1 METPLNRRVTPA
13 RRREPKRRPYLLLGI
28 ALVAAAGWRYSTRPV
43 PALGG
48 TLNVAPAIVSAP
60 DDGATTAPSPSAQL
74 ASFVSDSL
82 LGLSGK
88 LRARFLSQSI
98 SVALPQLSRV
108 LDRGPGIYTAA
119 KPDSAAAPF
128 AFVALHPFAAKR
140 GDRMGSYRMGFWPA
154 EMRLMS
160 SAAYENPAGFIEVTR
175 ENQDLYVSEH
185 FRLRDFITHD
195 QNDVWPKYLVLREA
209 LLDKLELVIADL
221 NVHDVKAS
229 NVIVMSGFR
238 TPHHNKY
245 GIGGE
250 GGARD
255 SRHQFGDG
263 ADIIIDSDRNGRMDD
278 LNLDGR
284 VDLRDVDEILRAVD
298 RVERLYPDLV
308 GGAGRSAAM
317 GPSGPFVPIDVRGY
331 KARWGS
337 GIASARRVSSK
348 PIRAEVASTKG
359 TCRATGASAVLCAV
373 RSRR

>member
-1 METPLNRRVTPA
+1 METPLNRRVTDS
-13 RRREPKRRPYLLLGI
+13 RRREPRRRPYVLLVI
-28 ALVAAAGWRYSTRPV
+28 ALVAAAGWRYSTRPT

-48 TLNVAPAIVSAP
+48 TLNVTPAVVYAP
-60 DDGATTAPSPSAQL
+60 DDAAPTASTQL
-74 ASFVSDSL
+74 AAFVSDSL

-108 LDRGPGIYTAA
+108 LDRGPGIYAT
-119 KPDSAAAPF
+119 KPDSTSEPF
-128 AFVALHPFAAKR
+128 AFVALHPFSAKR
-140 GDRMGSYRMGFWPA
+140 GDRMGGYRMGFWPA

-175 ENQDLYVSEH
+175 ENQDLFVSEH

-195 QNDVWPKYLVLREA
+195 QNDVWPKYLVLREE

-221 NVHDVKAS
+221 NAHRLKAS
-229 NVIVMSGFR
+229 NVVVMSGFR

-245 GIGGE
+245 GIGAE

-298 RVERLYPDLV
+298 RIERLYPDLV
-308 GGAGRSAAM
+308 GGAGRYAAM
-317 GPSGPFVPIDVRGY
+317 GPSGPFVHIDVRGY

-337 GIASARRVSSK
+337 GIAGTRRGTSK
-348 PIRAEVASTKG
+348 PVRAEVASTKG

-373 RSRR
+373 RSRK

>member
-1 METPLNRRVTPA
+1 METPLNRRVSDS
-13 RRREPKRRPYLLLGI
+13 RRREQKRRPYMLLFV

-48 TLNVAPAIVSAP
+48 TLDIAPAVVSAP
-60 DDGATTAPSPSAQL
+60 DEVASPSPSPSAQL
-74 ASFVSDSL
+74 AAFVSDSL

-98 SVALPQLSRV
+98 SVTLPQLSRV
-108 LDRGPGIYTAA
+108 LDRGPGIYTA

-140 GDRMGSYRMGFWPA
+140 GDRMGAYRMGFWPA

-160 SAAYENPAGFIEVTR
+160 SAAYENPEGFIEVTR

-229 NVIVMSGFR
+229 NVVVMSGFR

-263 ADIIIDSDRNGRMDD
+263 ADIIVDSDRNGRMDD

-308 GGAGRSAAM
+308 GGAGRYAAM
-317 GPSGPFVPIDVRGY
+317 GPSGPFVHIDVRGY

-337 GIASARRVSSK
+337 GIPGARRASSK
-348 PIRAEVASTKG
+348 PTRAEVASTKG